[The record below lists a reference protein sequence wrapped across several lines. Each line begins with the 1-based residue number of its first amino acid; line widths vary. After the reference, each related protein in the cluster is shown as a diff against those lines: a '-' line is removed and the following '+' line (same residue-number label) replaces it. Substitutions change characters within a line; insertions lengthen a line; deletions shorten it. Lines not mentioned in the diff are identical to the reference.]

1 MEILSGASIEWK
13 GRLLGCALLGNLRG
27 TFYLDDVRLVA
38 EEHEAIITA
47 VCEETDRLPARL
59 SLRQNWPNPFN
70 SETVIRF
77 SLVEV
82 ERVDISVFN
91 VSGQRVAVLAAGKFR
106 RGEHTLHWDGRDAR
120 GRPLATGVYIARLQ
134 TEQHTVTRKMLL
146 LR

>member
-1 MEILSGASIEWK
+1 MVGPITSL
-13 GRLLGCALLGNLRG
+13 RLLGNLRG

-38 EEHEAIITA
+38 EEHEAIVTA
-47 VCEETDRLPARL
+47 VREETDRLPARL

-70 SETVIRF
+70 SETVICF
-77 SLVEV
+77 SLVEG
-82 ERVDISVFN
+82 ERVDLSVFN
-91 VSGQRVAVLAAGKFR
+91 VSGQRVAVLAAGRFR